1 MVTRRTLV
9 LGATSALAASA
20 GCVGLGDEG
29 APTDP
34 PGDRE
39 GGTGGTDPED
49 QPTPTDSSPASYHFR
64 AAPVEVDDLEP
75 VLSTDEPAVA
85 ELDALVA
92 VVVEVTESF
101 EVVYRSIS
109 AADAAAFEALT
120 EDVQRYYAGNPP
132 GYYIGHEGRRVSV
145 TLGGG

>member
-20 GCVGLGDEG
+20 GCVGFGDDG
-29 APTDP
+29 PVDG

-39 GGTGGTDPED
+39 AGTDPEG
-49 QPTPTDSSPASYHFR
+49 QPTPTDSSPPSYHFR
-64 AAPVEVDDLEP
+64 AAPVEADDLEP

-85 ELDALVA
+85 EIDALVE

-109 AADAAAFEALT
+109 AEDAAAFEALT
-120 EDVQRYYAGNPP
+120 EDVQRHYAGNPP
-132 GYYIGHEGRRVSV
+132 GYYIAHEGRRVSV